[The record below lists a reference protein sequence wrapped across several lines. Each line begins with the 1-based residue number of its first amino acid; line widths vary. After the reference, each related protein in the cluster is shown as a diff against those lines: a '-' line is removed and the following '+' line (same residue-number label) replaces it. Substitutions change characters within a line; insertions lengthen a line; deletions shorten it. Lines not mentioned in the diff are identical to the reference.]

1 MPPTINNLVISGDPG
16 AAMTGKICQQ
26 KAIIVN
32 SGVNTTLQGIEL
44 FGALTPYNMNL
55 RGLRVMTYALPGV
68 GA

>member
-1 MPPTINNLVISGDPG
+1 
-16 AAMTGKICQQ
+16 MTGKICQQ